1 MSRCCIVNSLYG
13 PLIVNSLDVSLGT
26 TVIKTGTHEQD
37 AINIG
42 LNIIG
47 KQLELRGHGVSVLD
61 VGANIG
67 VNTVAWA
74 KSLIKDNV
82 MVGSVIAFE
91 PQERVYYIAAGNI
104 ALNNLLNARICNAVV
119 SNKSGMMK
127 IPKMDHSLEGSFGG
141 LSMLESREADTGQ
154 KVSFDEKNMVDM
166 QAVMLDSFQG
176 RVDFIKMDVE
186 GMEPYVL
193 DGAQKLI
200 ARERPVI
207 LAEYQICNPNEIKKR
222 LKDYNFMLVG
232 INVCAVPEEQT
243 EMLEFIK
250 STITYKRR

>member
-1 MSRCCIVNSLYG
+1 
-13 PLIVNSLDVSLGT
+13 
-26 TVIKTGTHEQD
+26 
-37 AINIG
+37 
-42 LNIIG
+42 
-47 KQLELRGHGVSVLD
+47 
-61 VGANIG
+61 
-67 VNTVAWA
+67 
-74 KSLIKDNV
+74 
-82 MVGSVIAFE
+82 
-91 PQERVYYIAAGNI
+91 
-104 ALNNLLNARICNAVV
+104 
-119 SNKSGMMK
+119 
-127 IPKMDHSLEGSFGG
+127 
-141 LSMLESREADTGQ
+141 MLESREADTGQ